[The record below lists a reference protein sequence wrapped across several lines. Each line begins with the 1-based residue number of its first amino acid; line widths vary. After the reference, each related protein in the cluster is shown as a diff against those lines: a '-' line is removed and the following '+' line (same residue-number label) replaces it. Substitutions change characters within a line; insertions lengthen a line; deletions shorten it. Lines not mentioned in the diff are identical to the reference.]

1 MRRALLAVSC
11 AALTICLVM
20 PGVSFAQTDDTRPED
35 TRPAS
40 TQLDGTQPDDTQP
53 DASTDPASDGLG
65 RLLVISMPQIP
76 WSGIT
81 AETTP
86 NLWKLIDDSAIG
98 NVAVRIRVRRT
109 RPGEGYVAVS
119 AGGRAVGSTNVEG
132 QQLTPTEPIEA
143 GTAAEAYARRFGPLE
158 GDPAYDAAAALSF
171 GMYSI
176 KNRNARYT
184 YDGRPGLLA
193 DSLLD
198 AGLRTG
204 VVANADREIEE
215 GEGAYRREAA
225 FALTSSDGLL
235 SEGTVDRSLL
245 QANPQ
250 AAWGVEYNHDS
261 VLGAVDQ
268 WWNAPGDGVLL
279 VELSDII
286 RADAYGRRAT
296 GATKAQIRADALSRS
311 DELLGRLL
319 ERVDPATDGVLVVG
333 PGAPSGQT
341 RMPIAVMRAPGVEP
355 GYLDAASTRRT
366 GVVMV
371 GDIGPTIL
379 DMMGVDRPA
388 EMEGRPFVSDPSSTS
403 TADRVDYLVS
413 MEAKARFRDAL
424 VNLGS
429 LVLVVLELIVLAAA
443 VWTFRRRDRSG
454 RSLLGLLA
462 FSVVGTL
469 PMTYLS
475 ALLPFERYGEN
486 AYWAF
491 VLGGGLAIG
500 LIATLLERAK
510 PLWGIGFESLV
521 ILVVILG
528 NVVFFDSILQLS
540 TVFGDSPIVAGRFTG
555 INNVSFAQVMVAS
568 ITLACIIARSGERKP
583 WKTALGLGV
592 LLITQYVIGSPA
604 YGADVGGILAGVP
617 AFFVTAWLILG
628 WPLKWRHLLIA
639 LAATAVA
646 VAGFVAIDFSRPSE
660 DRSHLGRLFEQIGGE
675 GFGALSNVISRKL
688 EANLSVLTGSQWTLL
703 VVAST
708 LLALWL
714 WRWAPGQVQRLRE
727 RLPAVP
733 IATAGLLVAAT
744 LGWALNDSGVAVPGM
759 MLSVYAPFLV
769 VLWARFE

>member
-1 MRRALLAVSC
+1 MRRVLLAIAVS
-11 AALTICLVM
+11 ALAVCLVM
-20 PGVSFAQTDDTRPED
+20 PGISFAQSDEPT
-35 TRPAS
+35 
-40 TQLDGTQPDDTQP
+40 PDQ
-53 DASTDPASDGLG
+53 ADGLS
-65 RLLVISMPQIP
+65 RLLVVSMPQIP
-76 WSGIT
+76 WSSVT
-81 AETTP
+81 PEDTP

-98 NVAVRIRVRRT
+98 NVAIRIRVRRT
-109 RPGEGYVAVS
+109 RPGEGYVAIS
-119 AGGRAVGSTNVEG
+119 AGGRAVGSAGTEG
-132 QQLTPTEPIEA
+132 QQLTPEEPIEA
-143 GTAAEAYARRFGPLE
+143 GTAVEAYSRRFGPLE
-158 GDPAYDAAAALSF
+158 GDPTYNEAAALSF

-176 KNRNARYT
+176 KNRNKNYT

-193 DSLLD
+193 DTLLD

-204 VVANADREIEE
+204 VVANADRDVEE

-235 SEGTVDRSLL
+235 SEGTVDRTLL
-245 QANPQ
+245 QENPQ
-250 AAWGVEYNHDS
+250 AAWGVEYNHET

-268 WWNAPGDGVLL
+268 WWDAPGDGVLL

-296 GATKAQIRADALSRS
+296 GATKAQIRTDALKRS
-311 DELLGRLL
+311 DELLGELL
-319 ERVDPATDGVLVVG
+319 DRVDPQVDGLLVVG
-333 PGAPSGQT
+333 PGSPSGQT
-341 RMPIAVMRAPGVEP
+341 RMPIALMRAPGVKP
-355 GYLDAASTRRT
+355 GYLDAASTRRA

-388 EMEGRPFVSDPSSTS
+388 EMEGRPFVSDPSSKS
-403 TADRVDYLVS
+403 SESRVDYLVS
-413 MEAKARFRDAL
+413 MEAKSRFRDAL
-424 VNLGS
+424 VNQAS
-429 LVLVVLELIVLAAA
+429 LVLVLFELVVLGAA
-443 VWTFRRRDRSG
+443 VWTFRRRNRPG

-462 FSVVGTL
+462 FSVVATL

-475 ALLPFERYGEN
+475 ALFPFEEWGEG

-491 VLGGGLAIG
+491 VLGGGIALG
-500 LIATLLERAK
+500 LMAWLLERAK
-510 PLWGIGFESLV
+510 PLWGIGLVCVV

-568 ITLACIIARSGERKP
+568 ITLACLIARSGERRK
-583 WKTALGLGV
+583 WKTAVGLAILAV
-592 LLITQYVIGSPA
+592 TQYVIGSPA

-628 WPLKWRHLLIA
+628 WPLRWRHLLIA
-639 LAATAVA
+639 GAATVVA
-646 VAGFVAIDFSRPSE
+646 VMGFVAIDFARPSE
-660 DRSHLGRLFEQIGGE
+660 DRSHLGRLFEQVGGE
-675 GFGALSNVISRKL
+675 GFGALINVVTRKL

-703 VVAST
+703 VLAST
-708 LLALWL
+708 LLAVWL
-714 WRWAPGQVQRLRE
+714 WRWAPTQVQRLRE
-727 RLPAVP
+727 RLPAIP